1 MSKEDIYI
9 LGIESSCDDTA
20 AAVLKNDEVLSNCIS
35 NQEIHKKYGG
45 VVPELA
51 SRAHLSNIIPVVS
64 QALSDAKINAEM
76 LSAIS
81 FTKGPGL
88 MGSLLVGT
96 EFSKALGLSLDIPVI
111 EVNHMQ
117 AHLLVHY
124 IKSDKKKPKFPFL
137 GITVSG
143 GHTQFV
149 IVHNHLEMEI
159 IGETLDDAIGEA
171 FDKCGKIIGLDYPAG
186 PEIDNL
192 AKEGDFNKF
201 NFPIPKV
208 EGFNI
213 SYSGTKTAFMNFI
226 NNSIQK
232 DSKFIERN
240 KVDICASIQKNLI
253 DNLILKIEYAAKT
266 KNINRIVIGG
276 GVSANSYL
284 KDSLEL
290 KSEQKNWE
298 VFIPPLSYTTDN
310 AAMIGIVGYLKYIRG
325 LFSNYN
331 TIASPRLAFK

>member
-20 AAVLKNDEVLSNCIS
+20 AAVLKNHEVLSNCIS

-96 EFSKALGLSLDIPVI
+96 EFSKALGLSLNIPII

-124 IKSDKKKPKFPFL
+124 IKSDKKKPEFPFL

-253 DNLILKIEYAAKT
+253 DNLILKIEYVAKT

-284 KDSLEL
+284 KDFLEL

-331 TIASPRLAFK
+331 SIASPRLAFK

>member
-64 QALSDAKINAEM
+64 QALSDAKINPEM

-290 KSEQKNWE
+290 KSKQNNWE

-331 TIASPRLAFK
+331 SIASPRLAFK

>member
-1 MSKEDIYI
+1 
-9 LGIESSCDDTA
+9 
-20 AAVLKNDEVLSNCIS
+20 
-35 NQEIHKKYGG
+35 
-45 VVPELA
+45 
-51 SRAHLSNIIPVVS
+51 
-64 QALSDAKINAEM
+64 
-76 LSAIS
+76 
-81 FTKGPGL
+81 
-88 MGSLLVGT
+88 
-96 EFSKALGLSLDIPVI
+96 
-111 EVNHMQ
+111 MQ

-232 DSKFIERN
+232 
-240 KVDICASIQKNLI
+240 NLI

-290 KSEQKNWE
+290 KSKQNNWE

-331 TIASPRLAFK
+331 SIASPRLAFK